1 MKRTIPLLFSD
12 ISFGTEE
19 FGFIPRRPSGSAWAE
34 DGEDTRY
41 RKFLASKGVVA
52 RVAGGYVRIG

>member
-52 RVAGGYVRIG
+52 RVVG